1 MMAKRDPLLGKTDKF
16 LTDLMAEAGDDTV
29 DEGKAPIDFRDRI
42 ALLSAATR
50 YLAVKHKVEPDG
62 EGEDFLGTARRE
74 LGAGTAKA
82 GNHQRRAAVDRT
94 AARGPDTIPL
104 NPPAPPGRAVAFP
117 DADGNDD
124 PGAGGSHIGQTG
136 SDFWR
141 AAGNGAGAGG
151 SPDAAAGPRRGNGT
165 GGHGDE

>member
-1 MMAKRDPLLGKTDKF
+1 MTKRDPLLGKTDKF
-16 LTDLMAEAGDDTV
+16 LADLMAEAADDTV
-29 DEGKAPIDFRDRI
+29 VEGKIPIDFRDRI

-74 LGAGTAKA
+74 LGAAPGKA
-82 GNHQRRAAVDRT
+82 RDHKRGAGVDRT
-94 AARGPDTIPL
+94 RARGPDTIPL
-104 NPPAPPGRAVAFP
+104 NPPAPAGRAVAVP
-117 DADGNDD
+117 NPDGNHY
-124 PGAGGSHIGQTG
+124 PGAGAGDNSQKG

-141 AAGNGAGAGG
+141 APSNGAGVGG
-151 SPDAAAGPRRGNGT
+151 PPDAAAGAGGRNGA